1 MFDIQ
6 SILDA
11 LINATGNAKDRI
23 VEGAQEIA
31 PSVANLVNKASP
43 VTPPSD
49 VPSTVQA
56 VRDLGKATVLN
67 PITAGG
73 YSANKALP
81 AINSQPEQHGATGS
95 WDDPTPA
102 QLLEP
107 TGVEMEE
114 PVIQPPVVKSKPAMR
129 PPVKTPPLTEK
140 PSVTPVTV
148 KEDEFKQ
155 VVSSLDNEKR
165 KQLEESLKDKGLWNI
180 IPSAL
185 AILGDSLSSE
195 AGTPTTDSLI
205 KMRDDKKEGKRKKF
219 EEDLKNDPSS
229 DISTQYQD
237 IMGRLLGDKIKP
249 ETLKKMSAS
258 QIQSYLPQV
267 EKMAEADQKSE
278 DRRFEL
284 SQRAED
290 RKLTRD
296 MARQNRELAVGEKS
310 DQWRERQITSYR
322 DTLQRSDAYKDWL
335 NIKGKTQIIQE
346 AVNNPSAFGDLGVVF
361 DYMKALD
368 PGSVVREGEQK
379 AFKSI
384 GSLPQKTVNAINGFL
399 TGKSL
404 TPEQREEI
412 LGWVKKR
419 EAIQRKLLETQIGPM
434 RKQAERNGFSMD
446 EIDSTLSEK
455 PVEEKKASST
465 SIMKDP
471 RTGKK
476 YEVDNATKKVIR
488 EVA

>member
-6 SILDA
+6 AILDA
-11 LINATGNAKDRI
+11 LLNASGNAKDKI
-23 VEGAQEIA
+23 VAGAKEIA
-31 PSVANLVNKASP
+31 PSIVDMVNKASP
-43 VTPPSD
+43 VTPPTD
-49 VPSTVQA
+49 VPSAVQA
-56 VRDLGKATVLN
+56 VKDLGKATVLD

-81 AINSQPEQHGATGS
+81 SIAPKPTPINHGASGS
-95 WDDPTPA
+95 WD
-102 QLLEP
+102 EP
-107 TGVEMEE
+107 TVSPALPELDGL
-114 PVIQPPVVKSKPAMR
+114 VK
-129 PPVKTPPLTEK
+129 EK
-140 PSVTPVTV
+140 PVASPIQRKPVVTPVPT
-148 KEDEFKQ
+148 KTPEPKPTTPDIAKDNDFKPII
-155 VVSSLDNEKR
+155 SNLDNDKR
-165 KQLEESLKDKGLWNI
+165 KQLEESLKDKSLWQI
-180 IPSAL
+180 IPDAL
-185 AILGDSLSSE
+185 AVLSDSLSSD
-195 AGTPTTDSLI
+195 AGSPATTGLLKQREDE
-205 KMRDDKKEGKRKKF
+205 KEGKKKQF
-219 EEDLKNDPSS
+219 EEGLLNDPSS

-237 IMGRLLGDKIKP
+237 IMGRILNGKIKP

-258 QIQSYLPQV
+258 QIKQYLPQV

-290 RKLTRD
+290 RKLTREI
-296 MARQNRELAVGEKS
+296 ARQNRELAVGEKS

-335 NIKGKTQIIQE
+335 NIKGKTQILQE

-412 LGWVKKR
+412 LGWVRKR
-419 EAIQRKLLETQIGPM
+419 EAIQRKLLDTQIGPM
-434 RKQAERNGFSMD
+434 RKQAERNGFSME